1 MAETQRSDDD
11 GGMNASLPTTPAA
24 ELFHRVKAALAG
36 EHRQRQPGTW
46 SPVQRY
52 LDPQRHERELAAL
65 RRLPQAVADA
75 EALQTPGD
83 WLARSVHGVPVL
95 LTRDA
100 GGTLRA
106 FINVCRHRGA
116 ALVPDGASG
125 QGRERFVCP
134 YHSWTYGNHGACIGR
149 PHDHDFPHAPK
160 DASGLVE
167 LPCEQRFGLVWVV
180 ATALPGFDWAGYFSP
195 LGEEIDGLGFDAAS
209 RVHRHRHFTQ
219 PSNWKLVL
227 DANLE
232 SYHFAYAHRET
243 IAYLFHDN
251 VVVHDQL
258 GDHQRIVLPKR
269 SFGELRAPPDTL
281 EGYAKTINTI
291 YFLFPS
297 TLLLWEGD
305 HINAFAISP
314 TGTASTQVDGW
325 LIAPRQHT
333 GTRSDDYWRRNF
345 DMFWKAID
353 EDFALAASMQRGL
366 GSGANEAL
374 CFGENE
380 FACAA
385 FHSSVERLLDQVG

>member
-1 MAETQRSDDD
+1 
-11 GGMNASLPTTPAA
+11 MNASLPTTPAA

-52 LDPQRHERELAAL
+52 LAPQRHERELAAL
-65 RRLPQAVADA
+65 RCLPQAVADA
-75 EALQTPGD
+75 AVLQTPGD

-95 LTRDA
+95 LTRHAD
-100 GGTLRA
+100 GKLRA

-160 DASGLVE
+160 DASGLME

-180 ATALPGFDWAGYFSP
+180 ATALPGFDWVGYFGP
-195 LGEEIDGLGFDAAS
+195 LGEEIEGLGFDAAS
-209 RVHRHRHFTQ
+209 RVHRDRHFTQ

-269 SFGELRAPPDTL
+269 SFGELTAPPARL

-305 HINAFAISP
+305 HINAFALSP
-314 TGTASTQVDGW
+314 TDKASTQVDGW

-333 GTRSDDYWRRNF
+333 GIRSDEYWQRNF

-385 FHSSVERLLDQVG
+385 FHGSVERLLGQVG